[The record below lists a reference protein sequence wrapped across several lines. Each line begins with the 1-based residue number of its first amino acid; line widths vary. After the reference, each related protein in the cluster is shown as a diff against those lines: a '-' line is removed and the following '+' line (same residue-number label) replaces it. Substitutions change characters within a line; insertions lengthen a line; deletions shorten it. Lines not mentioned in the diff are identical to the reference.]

1 MRTFSVPGTDMRL
14 IKEMGSV
21 TNMRLI
27 KEMGSIRFSC
37 RSLMNAQIRT
47 YTDIAH
53 VFGMFWQKSNPDI
66 DHWNG
71 IKKVLLFCKELKAS
85 Y

>member
-1 MRTFSVPGTDMRL
+1 
-14 IKEMGSV
+14 
-21 TNMRLI
+21 
-27 KEMGSIRFSC
+27 
-37 RSLMNAQIRT
+37 MNAQIRT